1 MTRVQEHET
10 TTWTAGPEDSGK
22 RLDRAI
28 TSIVPG
34 CARSIAV
41 RLIRGGRVRVNGT
54 VKKPGYRLAAGDT
67 VSTVAEV
74 PTRTEKIIP
83 EPIHL
88 DIVFK
93 DTAIIIINKPPGL
106 VVHPAAGNF
115 SGTLVNGLLYN
126 FPDLQNMDQDTQR
139 PGIVHRLDKDTSG
152 IMVIARTRQARQDL
166 LSQFKSRTVKKTYIA
181 FVHGEPEDDEG
192 KIDLPISRHPVNR
205 KKMSAGEKTPGKQ
218 RHAET
223 LWRVKD
229 RFGNIAMLECII
241 KTGRTHQIRVH
252 LSSIGHPVIGDRVYG
267 YKRPLRHYQ
276 EHTELCRLVSRVPR
290 QMLHSGKI
298 EFLHPETGNQVSFT
312 TPLPGDMEDLCKTL
326 TQYKRKTKNLQKT
339 DTTTAPGP
347 DSAF

>member
-1 MTRVQEHET
+1 MTRVQDHET
-10 TTWTAGPEDSGK
+10 ITWTAGPEDSGQ

-28 TSIVPG
+28 ASIVAG
-34 CARSIAV
+34 CARSTAV
-41 RLIRGGRVRVNGT
+41 RLIREGWVRVNGS

-67 VSTVAEV
+67 VSTVAAV
-74 PTRTEKIIP
+74 PAGTEKIIP
-83 EPIHL
+83 EPIPL

-93 DTAIIIINKPPGL
+93 DSAVIIINKPPGL

-115 SGTLVNGLLYN
+115 SGTLVHGLLYH
-126 FPDLQNMDQDTQR
+126 FPELQNMDQDTQR

-152 IMVIARTRQARQDL
+152 IMVIAKTPRARQEL
-166 LSQFKSRTVKKTYIA
+166 LSQFKSRIVKKTYIT

-192 KIDLPISRHPVNR
+192 KIVLPISRHPVNR
-205 KKMSAGEKTPGKQ
+205 KKMAAGEKNSGKQ

-276 EHTELCRLVSRVPR
+276 ERAEILSLLARVPR
-290 QMLHSGKI
+290 QMLHAGKI
-298 EFLHPETGNQVSFT
+298 EFMHPKTGKQVSFT
-312 TPLPGDMEDLCKTL
+312 APLPRDMEDLREAL
-326 TQYKRKTKNLQKT
+326 LEYKNKNPESPK
-339 DTTTAPGP
+339 GG
-347 DSAF
+347 